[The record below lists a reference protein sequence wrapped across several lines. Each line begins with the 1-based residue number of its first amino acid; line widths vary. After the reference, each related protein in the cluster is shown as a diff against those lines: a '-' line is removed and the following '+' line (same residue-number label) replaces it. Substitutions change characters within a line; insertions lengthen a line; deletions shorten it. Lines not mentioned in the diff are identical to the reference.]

1 MLYRER
7 WYWSDQLVFGK
18 FWRITIRHQPVTQD
32 WLLTVGDA
40 THVLYDRETLLQS
53 LRSIRGWP
61 VAADVFNPLS
71 DVGRIAAECRSVAIA
86 ADPARECAGER
97 RLCLGGGALSLVSW
111 RKR

>member
-1 MLYRER
+1 M
-7 WYWSDQLVFGK
+7 
-18 FWRITIRHQPVTQD
+18 TQD

-40 THVLYDRETLLQS
+40 THVFYDRETLLQS

-71 DVGRIAAECRSVAIA
+71 DVRAELRLSVDLSQLPQTLRASA
-86 ADPARECAGER
+86 
-97 RLCLGGGALSLVSW
+97 LGNDAYAWEVGPYRWYPW